1 MIQKLILDCFGF
13 SKPRNDDRGEGRET
27 WVCSAPG
34 AFPSL
39 AMTIKGRGK
48 KRTVRRGKGRREKKS
63 CGRCGNLREG
73 EKKEQRQ
80 GQAFKGGE
88 KGVWPAV
95 EGKKKRAATGGEADD
110 T

>member
-1 MIQKLILDCFGF
+1 MIQMLILDCFSF
-13 SKPRNDDRGEGRET
+13 PKPRNDDRGEGRET

-39 AMTIKGRGK
+39 AMTIKERE
-48 KRTVRRGKGRREKKS
+48 KRAVRRGKGRREKKS

-80 GQAFKGGE
+80 GLAFKG
-88 KGVWPAV
+88 
-95 EGKKKRAATGGEADD
+95 EGKRSVAGGRREEKKGGGRRGSG
-110 T
+110 